1 VEEAAVPN
9 ADNSITTEVSRLLTA
24 ASHVLAGARASWLIT
39 AGEEDAVNV
48 RPMGGLRA
56 VRPGSWK
63 MLYLAD
69 ARSRKAADI
78 RRAGQSTVVV
88 QHGDDAFVSVAG
100 LAALLEEASEVRKHW
115 ISGYDRYFPTEQ
127 DRVNAVLIELDVRR
141 MDLWIRGV
149 TPEPFGLRSTRLA
162 QDADGEWQIRS
173 QPC

>member
-1 VEEAAVPN
+1 VPN
-9 ADNSITTEVSRLLTA
+9 ADNSITTELSQLLTA

-88 QHGDDAFVSVAG
+88 QHGDDAFVNVAG
-100 LAALLEEASEVRKHW
+100 LAALLEGASEVRKHW

-149 TPEPFGLRSTRLA
+149 TPEPFGLRPTRLA

-173 QPC
+173 QP

>member
-1 VEEAAVPN
+1 VPN
-9 ADNSITTEVSRLLTA
+9 ADNSITMEVSQLLTA
-24 ASHVLAGARASWLIT
+24 ASNVLAGARASWLIT
-39 AGEEDAVNV
+39 AGEDGAVNV

-78 RRAGQSTVVV
+78 RRGGHSTVVV
-88 QHGDDAFVSVAG
+88 QHGDDAFVRVAG
-100 LAALLEEASEVRKHW
+100 LAALLEEASEVRNHW

-127 DRVNAVLIELDVRR
+127 DRANAVLIELDVKR

-162 QDADGEWQIRS
+162 QDADGAWQI
-173 QPC
+173 QH

>member
-1 VEEAAVPN
+1 MGDSNHSV
-9 ADNSITTEVSRLLTA
+9 TGEVGKLLTA
-24 ASHVLAGARASWLIT
+24 ASNVLAGARVSWLIT
-39 AGEEDAVNV
+39 GGEEGAVNV
-48 RPMGGLRA
+48 RPMGALRA

-100 LAALLEEASEVRKHW
+100 LAALVEEASELRKHW
-115 ISGYDRYFPTEQ
+115 IGAYDHYFPTEE
-127 DRVNAVLIELDVRR
+127 DRGNAVLIGLNVQR
-141 MDLWIRGV
+141 MELWIRGV

-162 QDADGEWQIRS
+162 QDADGTWQIRL
-173 QPC
+173 